1 MKYWTDGITSVD
13 EEWERAYN
21 RFETRSEEIKK
32 FEKRFRK
39 FKFKSYPRSSRILDL
54 FCGKGNA
61 LEALSNLGFKNLS
74 GVDLSPELLK
84 QCRVDAELYVGDGRD
99 LKLDDECIDIVVIQG
114 GLHHL
119 YKLREDLP
127 IILTEIAR
135 VLVPDGKVVITE
147 PWLTPFLSMVH
158 SLLKFKI
165 LRRVWAKFD
174 ALAIMIELEYPVYD
188 KWLENKVFIKD
199 QLARFFEIEMISE
212 QMGKLNF
219 IGIKPTL

>member
-99 LKLDDECIDIVVIQG
+99 LKLDDECVDIVIIQG